1 MLVNTLSVR
10 SYPARGI
17 IYGCRPFGTL
27 SLTISRHIIADI
39 TSEDPFLFDDVT
51 LILETLTLA
60 AKEANATI
68 LKTAYHQF
76 TPHGVTAFLLLS
88 ESHISI
94 HTWPE
99 LNKAALDIYTCGDHT
114 NPDAGIDIILERLRA
129 RCLSRQSIQRQV

>member
-1 MLVNTLSVR
+1 M
-10 SYPARGI
+10 
-17 IYGCRPFGTL
+17 
-27 SLTISRHIIADI
+27 TISRHIIADI
-39 TSEDPFLFDDVT
+39 RSDDPFLFDEAE

-60 AKEANATI
+60 AKVANATI

-76 TPHGVTAFLLLS
+76 SPHGITAFLLLA

-114 NPDAGIDIILERLRA
+114 DPDAALNFILEKLKA
-129 RCLSRQSIQRQV
+129 ECLSRQTIQRQV

>member
-1 MLVNTLSVR
+1 MVYF
-10 SYPARGI
+10 YPAGGI
-17 IYGCRPFGTL
+17 ILCCSVWTSEL
-27 SLTISRHIIADI
+27 SHVSRHIIADI
-39 TSEDPFLFDDVT
+39 TSEDPFLFDDAE

-60 AKEANATI
+60 AKEARATI
-68 LKTAYHQF
+68 LKTAYHRF

-114 NPDAGIDIILERLRA
+114 DPDAGLTLILKNLKA
-129 RCLSRQSIQRQV
+129 KCITRQQIQREV

>member
-1 MLVNTLSVR
+1 
-10 SYPARGI
+10 
-17 IYGCRPFGTL
+17 
-27 SLTISRHIIADI
+27 LTISRHIIADI

-51 LILETLTLA
+51 LILETLTVA

-68 LKTAYHQF
+68 MKTAYHQF
-76 TPHGVTAFLLLS
+76 APHGVTAFLLLS

-114 NPDAGIDIILERLRA
+114 DPEAGLEAILLRLKA
-129 RCLSRQSIQRQV
+129 RCLSRQTIQRQV

>member
-1 MLVNTLSVR
+1 M
-10 SYPARGI
+10 
-17 IYGCRPFGTL
+17 
-27 SLTISRHIIADI
+27 TISRHIIADI
-39 TSEDPFLFDDVT
+39 TSEDPFLLDDAA
-51 LILETLTLA
+51 LILETLTVA

-76 TPHGVTAFLLLS
+76 SPHGVTAFLLLS

-114 NPDAGIDIILERLRA
+114 DPDAGLETILAGLRA
-129 RCLSRQSIQRQV
+129 KCLSRQLIQRQV